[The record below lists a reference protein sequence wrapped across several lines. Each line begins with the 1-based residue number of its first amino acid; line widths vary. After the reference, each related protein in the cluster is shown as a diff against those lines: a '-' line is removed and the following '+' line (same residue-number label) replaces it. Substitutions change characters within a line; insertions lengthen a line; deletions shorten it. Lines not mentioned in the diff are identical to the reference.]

1 VPHRTAPYISAAD
14 KGDDSMTDDILTRR
28 KGGVLAGLRRSF
40 LTGLVVV
47 LPIVLTIY
55 MIWTVIGWIDG
66 WVLPFVPSSYH
77 PNSLLRHY
85 FGPDWTYNVRG
96 LGVIVFLV
104 FTIIIGWLAKGFL
117 GRSVIRWGEGVVGRM
132 PVVRSIYKGAK
143 QISQTMF
150 SPAETKFDRA
160 CLVEFPRKGVWA
172 VGFVA
177 GRAKGEIKEKLS
189 VNGEELWTIFIAPT
203 PVPTAGFL
211 IYVPESQVK
220 MLDMSLEDAAKLI
233 ISAGLVYPDSI
244 DDTQTALASL
254 R

>member
-1 VPHRTAPYISAAD
+1 
-14 KGDDSMTDDILTRR
+14 MTDEISTRR
-28 KGGVLAGLRRSF
+28 KGGLLAGLRRSF

-55 MIWTVIGWIDG
+55 LIWTVIGWIDG
-66 WVLPFVPSSYH
+66 WVLPFIPGAYH
-77 PNSLLRHY
+77 PDAILRHY
-85 FGPDWTYNVRG
+85 FGPDQPYNIPG
-96 LGVIVFLV
+96 LGVIIFLG
-104 FTIIIGWLAKGFL
+104 FTIIVGWLAKGYL
-117 GRSVIRWGEGVVGRM
+117 GRSVLRWGESLVGRM

-160 CLVEFPRKGVWA
+160 CLVEFPRKGVWV

-177 GRAKGEIKEKLS
+177 GRARGEIKEKLS
-189 VNGEELWTIFIAPT
+189 LNGEDLWTVFIAPT

-211 IYVPESQVK
+211 IYVPESEVH

-233 ISAGLVYPDSI
+233 ISAGLVYPDST
-244 DDTQTALASL
+244 DPSQTALATL

>member
-1 VPHRTAPYISAAD
+1 
-14 KGDDSMTDDILTRR
+14 MTDDLSTRR
-28 KGGVLAGLRRSF
+28 KGSVLAGLRGSF

-55 MIWTVIGWIDG
+55 LIWTVIGWIDG

-77 PNSLLRHY
+77 PDVLLRHY
-85 FGPDWTYNVRG
+85 LGPDQPYSIPG
-96 LGVIVFLV
+96 IGVVVFLV
-104 FTIIIGWLAKGFL
+104 FTVIIGWLAKGFF

-143 QISQTMF
+143 QISHTMF

-172 VGFVA
+172 IGFVA
-177 GRAKGEIKEKLS
+177 GRAKGEIKAKLS
-189 VNGEELWTIFIAPT
+189 VNGEDLWTIFIAPT

-211 IYVPESQVK
+211 LYVPASEVK

-233 ISAGLVYPDSI
+233 ISAGLVYPDSA
-244 DDTQTALASL
+244 DPTQTALASL

>member
-1 VPHRTAPYISAAD
+1 
-14 KGDDSMTDDILTRR
+14 MTDDPSNRR
-28 KGGVLAGLRRSF
+28 ISLFTSLRRSF

-55 MIWTVIGWIDG
+55 LIWTVIGWIDG
-66 WVLPFVPSSYH
+66 WVLPFIPGTYH
-77 PNSLLRHY
+77 PDAILRHY
-85 FGPDWTYNVRG
+85 FGPDQPYSIPG
-96 LGVIVFLV
+96 LGVIIFLA
-104 FTIIIGWLAKGFL
+104 FTIIIGWIAKGYL
-117 GRSVIRWGEGVVGRM
+117 GRSVLRWGEGLVGRM

-160 CLVEFPRKGVWA
+160 CLVEFPRKGVWV

-177 GRAKGEIKEKLS
+177 GRARGEIKEKLS
-189 VNGEELWTIFIAPT
+189 VNGEDLWTVFIAPT

-211 IYVPESQVK
+211 IYVPESEVR

-233 ISAGLVYPDSI
+233 ISAGLVYPDAV
-244 DDTQTALASL
+244 DDSLTALAMV

>member
-1 VPHRTAPYISAAD
+1 
-14 KGDDSMTDDILTRR
+14 MTDDATTRR
-28 KGGVLAGLRRSF
+28 KSLFTGLRGSF

-55 MIWTVIGWIDG
+55 LIWTVIGWIDG
-66 WVLPFVPSSYH
+66 SVLPFVPASYH
-77 PNSLLRHY
+77 PDSLLRHY
-85 FGPDWTYNVRG
+85 FGPDYTYNIPG
-96 LGVIVFLV
+96 LGVIIFLL
-104 FTIIIGWLAKGFL
+104 FTIAIGWLAKGFF
-117 GRSVIRWGEGVVGRM
+117 GRSVIRWGENMVGRM
-132 PVVRSIYKGAK
+132 PVVRSVYKGAK

-177 GRAKGEIKEKLS
+177 GRAKGEIRQKLS
-189 VNGEELWTIFIAPT
+189 VDGEELWTIFIAPT

-211 IYVPESQVK
+211 LYVPESQVK

-233 ISAGLVYPDSI
+233 ISAGLVYPDAV
-244 DDTQTALASL
+244 DPAQTALMSV